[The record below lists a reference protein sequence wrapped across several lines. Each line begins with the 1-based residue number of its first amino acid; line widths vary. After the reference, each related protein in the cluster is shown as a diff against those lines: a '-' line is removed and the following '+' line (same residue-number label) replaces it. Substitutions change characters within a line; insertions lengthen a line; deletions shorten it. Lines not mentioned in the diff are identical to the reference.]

1 MVALLLTTTIS
12 CADAVKIINRIVN
25 VTGLTPLQ
33 KTEIIQEVRKTIPFC
48 PVVIKNDTKWD
59 YFHSFYY

>member
-12 CADAVKIINRIVN
+12 CTDALKIINRIVN

-48 PVVIKNDTKWD
+48 PVVIKNDTK
-59 YFHSFYY
+59 

>member
-1 MVALLLTTTIS
+1 MVALLLTTTIIS
-12 CADAVKIINRIVN
+12 CTDALKIINRIVN

-48 PVVIKNDTKWD
+48 PVVIKKDTK
-59 YFHSFYY
+59 

>member
-12 CADAVKIINRIVN
+12 CSDAVKIINRLVS

-48 PVVIKNDTKWD
+48 PVVIKKDTK
-59 YFHSFYY
+59 

>member
-12 CADAVKIINRIVN
+12 CAEALNIVQRLLN
-25 VTGLTPLQ
+25 VPGLTAVQ

-48 PVVIKNDTKWD
+48 PVVIEKDTQ
-59 YFHSFYY
+59 

>member
-12 CADAVKIINRIVN
+12 CSDAIKIINRLVS

-48 PVVIKNDTKWD
+48 PVVIKKDTK
-59 YFHSFYY
+59 

>member
-1 MVALLLTTTIS
+1 MVFSILALTTIS
-12 CADAVKIINRIVN
+12 CTDALKIINRIVN

-48 PVVIKNDTKWD
+48 PVVIKNDKK
-59 YFHSFYY
+59 